1 MTLEEQIQEI
11 ESIINY
17 QQCMISGLEKETE
30 EYRSSLRVHIE
41 KSDEIFKQIEDK
53 TYTEIVDK

>member
-41 KSDEIFKQIEDK
+41 KSDEIFNRLK
-53 TYTEIVDK
+53 TKHIQKS